1 MSKKLYVGNLPF
13 TMTEDQLHSLF
24 SAHGKVAGT
33 KLITDKYS
41 GQSRGFG
48 FVEMENDA
56 EAVTA
61 IEQVTKTPIEGR
73 NPVVN
78 EARPMEEKRPSGGR
92 FGGTKKNRW

>member
-13 TMTEDQLHSLF
+13 NMTEDQLHSLF
-24 SAHGKVAGT
+24 SAHGKVTST

-56 EAVTA
+56 EAAVV
-61 IEQVTKTPIEGR
+61 IETVSKMSVEGR

-78 EARPMEEKRPSGGR
+78 EARPMKERRPSGGR
-92 FGGTKKNRW
+92 FGGVKRSKW